1 MRKRIVY
8 NHHNE
13 RALNSTQFTLALA
26 LNIRNVLRNV
36 QQMGAIKILF
46 NLSEVD
52 RKIVI
57 KFNATFSFSEL
68 SYHLFKHNHK
78 S

>member
-13 RALNSTQFTLALA
+13 RALNSTHYTSTLA

-36 QQMGAIKILF
+36 QQIGAIKILF
-46 NLSEVD
+46 NFSEVD
-52 RKIVI
+52 RKCFI
-57 KFNATFSFSEL
+57 KFNATFSFS
-68 SYHLFKHNHK
+68 K
-78 S
+78 

>member
-13 RALNSTQFTLALA
+13 RALNSTQFTATLA
-26 LNIRNVLRNV
+26 LNIPNVLRNV

-46 NLSEVD
+46 NFSEVD
-52 RKIVI
+52 RKI
-57 KFNATFSFSEL
+57 FT
-68 SYHLFKHNHK
+68 
-78 S
+78 